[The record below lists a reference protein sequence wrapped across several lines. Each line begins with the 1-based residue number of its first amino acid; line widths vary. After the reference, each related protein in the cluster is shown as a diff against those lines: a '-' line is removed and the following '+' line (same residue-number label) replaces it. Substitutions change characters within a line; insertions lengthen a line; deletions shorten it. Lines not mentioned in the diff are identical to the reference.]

1 LRDCE
6 FLDSRIPKSQ
16 EDKEIMTDYDRLL
29 GEILDRGPSS
39 ETLGLVLGELKKLG
53 HTRKVIQECLRALQ
67 HHPDDL
73 PLRLILAEAY
83 FDEGLFSQAEAEI
96 ETVTTRMDRYASAY
110 LLQAEIYR
118 TQKRGDEAVRSLR
131 TYLALRPQDAVAL
144 DILKEMEIPQGA
156 PAPEAAPMQ
165 EEIAEPAP
173 GIAVEPPEPEAALVQ
188 EEIAEPAPGIEAE
201 PPAPEA
207 APVQDE
213 IAEPAPGIEVEPP
226 VPEAAPMQEEIAE
239 PAPGMAEEPPEPEET
254 EPLAV
259 EKERPEFPFEEE
271 VLSEIATPTLAEV
284 YVNQGQLQEAIS
296 IYEKVIAQNP
306 EDRASMTRVQE
317 LRTMLEAEAP
327 LQELELPAIEA
338 EPLLPEADLPP
349 PEETTPKA
357 KQKKQKTI
365 AILESWLANIR
376 KMSEDSVS
384 T

>member
-1 LRDCE
+1 
-6 FLDSRIPKSQ
+6 
-16 EDKEIMTDYDRLL
+16 
-29 GEILDRGPSS
+29 
-39 ETLGLVLGELKKLG
+39 
-53 HTRKVIQECLRALQ
+53 
-67 HHPDDL
+67 
-73 PLRLILAEAY
+73 
-83 FDEGLFSQAEAEI
+83 
-96 ETVTTRMDRYASAY
+96 
-110 LLQAEIYR
+110 
-118 TQKRGDEAVRSLR
+118 
-131 TYLALRPQDAVAL
+131 
-144 DILKEMEIPQGA
+144 
-156 PAPEAAPMQ
+156 
-165 EEIAEPAP
+165 
-173 GIAVEPPEPEAALVQ
+173 
-188 EEIAEPAPGIEAE
+188 
-201 PPAPEA
+201 
-207 APVQDE
+207 
-213 IAEPAPGIEVEPP
+213 
-226 VPEAAPMQEEIAE
+226 
-239 PAPGMAEEPPEPEET
+239 MAEEPPEPEET

>member
-1 LRDCE
+1 
-6 FLDSRIPKSQ
+6 
-16 EDKEIMTDYDRLL
+16 MTDYDRLL

-96 ETVTTRMDRYASAY
+96 EKVTSRMDRYASAY
-110 LLQAEIYR
+110 RLQAEIYR
-118 TQKRGDEAVRSLR
+118 TQKRGDEAIHSLK
-131 TYLALRPQDAVAL
+131 TYLALRPQDAAAL
-144 DILKEMEIPQGA
+144 DLLKEMEIPQGA
-156 PAPEAAPMQ
+156 PAPEAAPVQ

-173 GIAVEPPEPEAALVQ
+173 GIAVEPPA
-188 EEIAEPAPGIEAE
+188 
-201 PPAPEA
+201 
-207 APVQDE
+207 
-213 IAEPAPGIEVEPP
+213 
-226 VPEAAPMQEEIAE
+226 
-239 PAPGMAEEPPEPEET
+239 PEET

-259 EKERPEFPFEEE
+259 EKERPEFPLEEE

-296 IYEKVIAQNP
+296 IYEKVVAQNP
-306 EDRASMTRVQE
+306 EDRASVTRVQE

-327 LQELELPAIEA
+327 LQEIELPAIEA
-338 EPLLPEADLPP
+338 EPLLPEAELPP

-376 KMSEDSVS
+376 KMLEDSVS